1 MLAFLGAIICIIA
14 SVHPAGTA
22 ASSSPPSSSSSSSS
36 SADND
41 SAAAALLPAAD
52 KGLGA
57 LHGPA
62 EALASAGPRLPG
74 SPPPL
79 FSRFVCT
86 PLSAECPAATGP
98 AATGPEELLALR
110 SAAAQLRRTA
120 LEQKERIRMDQ
131 ETIRELTGK
140 LSRCEGG
147 LRAPPAPA
155 AGLRAAPRPGTMG
168 HPPAEPPAVREL
180 EEAVRALQDRIDRI
194 EQELP
199 ARTNGSV
206 PTAPALA
213 RDALHTKMEQ
223 LEEQLLSKILT
234 LQKER
239 QAANTDRSQQQHDIE
254 KELSSLQSRVAELE
268 HGAPGYSPPD
278 AFKVTIPVQNNYMYA
293 RMKKSLPELYAFTI
307 CMWLKSKA
315 LAGLGTPFS
324 YSVPSQANEIVL
336 LEWGTNPLELLIND
350 KVAQLPLSL
359 KDKAWHH
366 ICVAW
371 TTRDGKWSAYQ
382 DGEQRGAG
390 ENLASWHAIKPQGVI
405 ILGQEQDTLGG
416 RFDATQAFVGELAQF
431 GVWDHMLAPA
441 EILALANC
449 TSRLQGNVIQW
460 DDQAVEVF
468 GGASKGA
475 FTACDEGR
483 KA

>member
-22 ASSSPPSSSSSSSS
+22 APAVPAA
-36 SADND
+36 ADND

-62 EALASAGPRLPG
+62 EALASAGPRVPG
-74 SPPPL
+74 PPPL

-86 PLSAECPAATGP
+86 PLSAECPGP
-98 AATGPEELLALR
+98 AAAGPEELLALR

-147 LRAPPAPA
+147 LQPA
-155 AGLRAAPRPGTMG
+155 AGLRAAPRPATMG
-168 HPPAEPPAVREL
+168 HPADEPPAVREL

-199 ARTNGSV
+199 ARTNASA
-206 PTAPALA
+206 PTSPALT

-239 QAANTDRSQQQHDIE
+239 QAASSDRSQQQHNIE
-254 KELSSLQSRVAELE
+254 KELNSLQNRVTELE
-268 HGAPGYSPPD
+268 HGPPTYSPPD

-293 RMKKSLPELYAFTI
+293 RMKKTLPELYAFTI

-315 LAGLGTPFS
+315 SGGLGTPFS
-324 YSVPSQANEIVL
+324 YSVPGQANEIVL

-371 TTRDGKWSAYQ
+371 TTRDGKWAAYQ
-382 DGEQRGAG
+382 DGEQQGAS

-416 RFDATQAFVGELAQF
+416 RFDATQAFVGEIAQF
-431 GVWDHMLAPA
+431 GIWDHMLAPA
-441 EILALANC
+441 EILAMANC
-449 TSRLQGNVIQW
+449 TSHLQGNVIQW
-460 DDQAVEVF
+460 EDQAVEVF
-468 GGASKGA
+468 GGAGKASFA
-475 FTACDEGR
+475 ACEER
-483 KA
+483 MKA

>member
-22 ASSSPPSSSSSSSS
+22 APAAAPA
-36 SADND
+36 ADND
-41 SAAAALLPAAD
+41 SAAAALLPAD

-74 SPPPL
+74 GPQPPL

-86 PLSAECPAATGP
+86 PLSAECPATGSGP
-98 AATGPEELLALR
+98 AASPGPEELLALR

-147 LRAPPAPA
+147 LRSPAAAPAA

-180 EEAVRALQDRIDRI
+180 EEAVRALQDRIERI

-206 PTAPALA
+206 PNTPALA

-239 QAANTDRSQQQHDIE
+239 QAANTDHSQQQHNIE
-254 KELSSLQSRVAELE
+254 KELSSLQNRVMELE
-268 HGAPGYSPPD
+268 HGPPGYSPPD
-278 AFKVTIPVQNNYMYA
+278 AFKVTIPVQNNYIYA

-315 LAGLGTPFS
+315 LLGLGTPFS

-336 LEWGTNPLELLIND
+336 MEWGSNPLELLIND

-390 ENLASWHAIKPQGVI
+390 ENLASWHAIKPQGII

-416 RFDATQAFVGELAQF
+416 GFDATQAFMGELAQF

-441 EILALANC
+441 EILGLANC
-449 TSRLQGNVIQW
+449 TSHLQGNVIQW

-468 GGASKGA
+468 GGASKKS
-475 FTACDEGR
+475 FTACEEGR

>member
-1 MLAFLGAIICIIA
+1 MSLE
-14 SVHPAGTA
+14 A
-22 ASSSPPSSSSSSSS
+22 AKSFEQL
-36 SADND
+36 
-41 SAAAALLPAAD
+41 LLPEGIIL
-52 KGLGA
+52 KGPFLTR
-57 LHGPA
+57 A
-62 EALASAGPRLPG
+62 EAGACAVLLRARWYLQHLYS
-74 SPPPL
+74 
-79 FSRFVCT
+79 T
-86 PLSAECPAATGP
+86 WE
-98 AATGPEELLALR
+98 PEENILDSRLI
-110 SAAAQLRRTA
+110 AAF
-120 LEQKERIRMDQ
+120 EQKER
-131 ETIRELTGK
+131 ERELYGPKKRGPKPKTFLLKARAQAEALHIGDVHFSVKPGSSTSSPK
-140 LSRCEGG
+140 LHSSAAVHRLKKDIRRCHRMSRRP
-147 LRAPPAPA
+147 L
-155 AGLRAAPRPGTMG
+155 PRPDPQNGG
-168 HPPAEPPAVREL
+168 SVGGGAGIRPPVSPFSETVRIINRKVKPREPKRS
-180 EEAVRALQDRIDRI
+180 RII
-194 EQELP
+194 LNLKQELP

-239 QAANTDRSQQQHDIE
+239 QAASTDHSQQQHNIE
-254 KELSSLQSRVAELE
+254 KELNSLQNRVMELE
-268 HGAPGYSPPD
+268 HGESCYSPPD

-315 LAGLGTPFS
+315 TTGLGTPFS

-366 ICVAW
+366 VCVAW

-390 ENLASWHAIKPQGVI
+390 ENLASWHAIKPQGII

-431 GVWDHMLAPA
+431 SVWDHMLAPV
-441 EILALANC
+441 EILSLANC
-449 TSRLQGNVIQW
+449 TSHLQGNVIQW

-468 GGASKGA
+468 GGASKGG
-475 FTACDEGR
+475 FTACEEGR